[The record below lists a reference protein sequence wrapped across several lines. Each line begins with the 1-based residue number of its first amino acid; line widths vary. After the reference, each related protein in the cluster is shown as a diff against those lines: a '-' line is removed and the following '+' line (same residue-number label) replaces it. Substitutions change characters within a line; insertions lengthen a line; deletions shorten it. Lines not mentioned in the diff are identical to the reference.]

1 MRVTG
6 VDKCGKMESR
16 SNRAERNRKGVAMWD
31 NRRKVNWSKLTG
43 FTIVLLSF
51 AKVTLKV
58 LKVLRALL
66 AGNGKPV

>member
-31 NRRKVNWSKLTG
+31 NLRRVSLSKLIG
-43 FTIVLLSF
+43 FMAVLLSYGSL
-51 AKVTLKV
+51 TLKV
-58 LKVLRALL
+58 LKLL
-66 AGNGKPV
+66 KASLGGNGKPE